1 MPLSKCTLIVIS
13 YGDEARSALL
23 ASLQDHDV
31 AAVACATFL
40 EAENLAVSD
49 NCNGFLI
56 DLTSIVKAKGE
67 EKIIACTLM
76 NFFPTLRV
84 RTVGSMLVPMTM
96 PGEARQDSSLGDFLN
111 KSCAAFT
118 PRKLRSFRRHN
129 VCLSTVIHQGETDIR
144 GFTLNVSWGGAFIVD
159 THSEGLIVGD
169 EIVINIPELQI
180 DVPAVICWI
189 QPWGSR
195 RPPGFGVSFRLD
207 DETCTRFPA
216 CVLKQPRENDRDRL
230 PAR

>member
-1 MPLSKCTLIVIS
+1 MPLTIIVIS
-13 YGDEARSALL
+13 YGDEARNALL
-23 ASLQDHDV
+23 ASLQGQDV

-40 EAENLAVSD
+40 EAENLAVSE

-129 VCLSTVIHQGETDIR
+129 VCFSTILHQGETAVR
-144 GFTLNVSWGGAFIVD
+144 GFILNISWGGAFIVD
-159 THSEGLIVGD
+159 TYPERFSIGAEL
-169 EIVINIPELQI
+169 VIQIPELEI
-180 DVPAVICWI
+180 DVPAAICWI
-189 QPWGSR
+189 QPWGNR
-195 RPPGFGVSFRLD
+195 RPPGFGVRFHLG
-207 DETCTRFPA
+207 DEADNRFPA

-230 PAR
+230 PSR